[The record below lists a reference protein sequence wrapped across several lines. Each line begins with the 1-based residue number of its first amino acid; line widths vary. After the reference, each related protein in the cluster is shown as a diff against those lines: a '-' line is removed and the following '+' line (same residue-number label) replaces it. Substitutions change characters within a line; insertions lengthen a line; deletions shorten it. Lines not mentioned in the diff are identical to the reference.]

1 MQNKSP
7 RWRRILEGT
16 AIVAFALISTFAVA
30 RVGLEPRDLT
40 QGVGVVFAPWTDENT
55 ALARA
60 VSAGGRFVRFGGPP
74 FIVVV
79 EPEVADYG
87 KRVREAGALLLVD
100 PQVLA
105 ACMSWTSSDQ
115 VKK

>member
-1 MQNKSP
+1 VQSKSP
-7 RWRRILEGT
+7 RWGRVLEGT

-40 QGVGVVFAPWTDENT
+40 QGVGVVFAPWTDEGT
-55 ALARA
+55 ALTRA
-60 VSAGGRFVRFGGPP
+60 VSAGGRFIRFGGPS
-74 FIVVV
+74 FVVVV
-79 EPEVADYG
+79 EPEVADYA

-105 ACMSWTSSDQ
+105 ACLSWTSPEQ